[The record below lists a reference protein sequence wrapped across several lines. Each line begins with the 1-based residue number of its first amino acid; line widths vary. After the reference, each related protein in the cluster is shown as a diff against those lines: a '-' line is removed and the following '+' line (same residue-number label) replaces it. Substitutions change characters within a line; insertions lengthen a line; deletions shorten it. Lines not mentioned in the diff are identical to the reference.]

1 MEPYLLLVH
10 LKLTQ
15 HCKLTVIQLKNGLKK
30 EKKSP
35 RSAWAQGLRDAG
47 EEGEVNKGSVEASW
61 QWQGG
66 EIKKSI

>member
-1 MEPYLLLVH
+1 MEPYLFLVH

-35 RSAWAQGLRDAG
+35 RSA
-47 EEGEVNKGSVEASW
+47 
-61 QWQGG
+61 
-66 EIKKSI
+66 